1 MSTPCS
7 ELTGFEHLFDSDGM
21 ALVSATAAESLRAL
35 PLTGWPVAEPV
46 LPMRPELASVLPD
59 GGLRPGS
66 TVSVIGSTSLL
77 LCLASEVSAAGG
89 WVAAVGFDTV
99 GAVAAAEIGID
110 LERFVVIGEP
120 GAQWASVAAVL
131 LDAADLMLLKPPPRP
146 NSADLRRLTAR
157 ARERK
162 AVLLCAGEWQGADLR
177 LVVGSNR
184 WDGLGVGHGHLS
196 THELEITVEGRRSPR
211 PRSTSI
217 RLS

>member
-1 MSTPCS
+1 
-7 ELTGFEHLFDSDGM
+7 M
-21 ALVSATAAESLRAL
+21 ALPFATAAESLGAL

-46 LPMRPELASVLPD
+46 LPVRPELASVLPG

-77 LCLASEVSAAGG
+77 LCLAAEVSAAGA
-89 WVAAVGFDTV
+89 WVAAIGFDTV

-131 LDAADLMLLKPPPRP
+131 LDAADLILLKPPRGASP
-146 NSADLRRLTAR
+146 ADVRRLTAR
-157 ARERK
+157 TRERK
-162 AVLLCAGEWQGADLR
+162 GVLLCAGEWQGADLR
-177 LVVGSNR
+177 LVVTGNR
-184 WDGLGVGHGHLS
+184 WDGLGVGHGHLA
-196 THELEITVEGRRSPR
+196 THELEVTVEGRRSPR

-217 RLS
+217 RLT